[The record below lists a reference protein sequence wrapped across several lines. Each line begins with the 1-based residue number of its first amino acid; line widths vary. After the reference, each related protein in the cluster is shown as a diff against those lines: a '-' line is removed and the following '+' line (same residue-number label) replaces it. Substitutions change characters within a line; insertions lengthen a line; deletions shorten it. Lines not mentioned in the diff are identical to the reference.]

1 MSILPA
7 FLEPVLM
14 QLPQYQNHLV
24 VMLNVRL
31 SYQIVSGMENQ
42 LGDAKTSIQHA
53 QVMSEP
59 LLNAALIP
67 NKDALNLQ
75 ILNPNIVN
83 QHLVVLM
90 P

>member
-53 QVMSEP
+53 QVM
-59 LLNAALIP
+59 
-67 NKDALNLQ
+67 
-75 ILNPNIVN
+75 
-83 QHLVVLM
+83 
-90 P
+90 